1 MAFNK
6 LSPKSKFKS
15 WKEFCGDIMKF
26 KKFNTKKRRED
37 KKIDLKNTET
47 MFEYRKIYSNFTQW
61 VWKMEKH
68 FNPNKLRI

>member
-1 MAFNK
+1 
-6 LSPKSKFKS
+6 
-15 WKEFCGDIMKF
+15 MKF
-26 KKFNTKKRRED
+26 KKFNTKKGRED